1 MANKLKK
8 IGESAKIYKD
18 FSSEKTGTYSDIP
31 KFDTSDIVY
40 KVEVNKIKQI
50 LRETLYKFKFAV
62 CLPYLLDENCKL
74 LSQLLDSKQDFENIR
89 HLIVK
94 YKPKEDIDE
103 PKGEN
108 TVEFDYANVQE
119 FQDFFNN
126 YVSEFRGIDNSYD
139 ELNLAIDFLYKQ
151 DKIKDVCDKAIFGE
165 LPNNIQDLVKALDLF
180 FNILLDRMSTTPR
193 QERMSESNISKIIN
207 ESSGITDEINKLQS
221 IVLKLTDEKTKIV
234 FGNQKQIDKIESDT
248 IELREVLRKSLEKNT
263 MLFERKMEWEWK
275 IHDVNEKK
283 QLEILKEK
291 KAVLESLINTNAD
304 QESQARTL
312 KFRQNTQL
320 EALINKYDKDM
331 TEKKHYL
338 GELSNKWKKLRLDL
352 AYAEK
357 VFSDQHIDY
366 LKHKSD
372 KHAYEKQL
380 WDKKLYRIRCSIAA
394 RKIQRYFRLYL
405 KIAAK
410 FESQTPKKSKSRQ
423 KSILAVTN
431 SRLVGRRLF
440 NVIPVLYFSGWQDNK
455 MLFY

>member
-1 MANKLKK
+1 
-8 IGESAKIYKD
+8 
-18 FSSEKTGTYSDIP
+18 
-31 KFDTSDIVY
+31 
-40 KVEVNKIKQI
+40 
-50 LRETLYKFKFAV
+50 
-62 CLPYLLDENCKL
+62 
-74 LSQLLDSKQDFENIR
+74 
-89 HLIVK
+89 
-94 YKPKEDIDE
+94 
-103 PKGEN
+103 
-108 TVEFDYANVQE
+108 
-119 FQDFFNN
+119 
-126 YVSEFRGIDNSYD
+126 
-139 ELNLAIDFLYKQ
+139 
-151 DKIKDVCDKAIFGE
+151 
-165 LPNNIQDLVKALDLF
+165 
-180 FNILLDRMSTTPR
+180 MSTTPR

-263 MLFERKMEWEWK
+263 
-275 IHDVNEKK
+275 
-283 QLEILKEK
+283 
-291 KAVLESLINTNAD
+291 
-304 QESQARTL
+304 
-312 KFRQNTQL
+312 FRQNTQL

-352 AYAEK
+352 AYAETITMVMDQICIYTYIFFFQK

-423 KSILAVTN
+423 KSILDSSELKIGLEFEAYDT
-431 SRLVGRRLF
+431 F
-440 NVIPVLYFSGWQDNK
+440 
-455 MLFY
+455 